1 MSLTVWY
8 EIYLVW
14 CRGYKAPVLCHNH
27 LQTNNDT
34 EWQDLKSLEEYL
46 KFLQRSGEWCLEG
59 GTTLESIQVP
69 SHPFCPMLTNSSKE
83 DTGEQIRLVLG
94 LPLSRSF

>member
-1 MSLTVWY
+1 MKFTWFGAVGIKHLCFVVTT
-8 EIYLVW
+8 
-14 CRGYKAPVLCHNH
+14 YKLIMI
-27 LQTNNDT
+27 LK
-34 EWQDLKSLEEYL
+34 DLKSLEEYL
-46 KFLQRSGEWCLEG
+46 KFLQRLGEWCLEG